1 MADIKN
7 QDSVY
12 QESPTLYGKEA
23 KPAPKPET
31 EIGIDTKKTLFHNI
45 VNAGVS
51 YQVDLNS
58 LNSFTSVS
66 QSRDQTLSLIDTMC
80 EDSKISAVLETY
92 AEDTTDY
99 NDEGRIVWCEAS
111 NPGIQHYI
119 SFLLDS
125 INVDKHIFKW
135 AYSLCK
141 YGDVYLRLYR
151 QSDIQNTL
159 VDNNQINSK
168 TKQSKKNKLNE
179 DVKLKVHKESDPYV
193 NYVEMVHNPA
203 TCFELTHFG
212 KTAAYIKTSLESIKN
227 NASNSYSSNTI
238 QQMFQ
243 YKFSRNA
250 VEVYAATDFVHG
262 SLEDNSH
269 RTPETVSIFSGE
281 GDKEGALSYTVRRGQ
296 SLLYNTFKTWRE
308 LSLLENSLLLN
319 RVTKSSIVR
328 IISVE
333 VGDMPKEMVG
343 PHLQGIKSLIEQK
356 SAITAGGSLQ
366 EYTNPGPVENNIYI
380 PTHDQVGTITTS
392 EIGGNPDVKNIVDI
406 EYYLNQLY
414 GGLRVPKQYF
424 GQTDDAAGFSGGQS
438 LSIISSRYA
447 KMIKRIQNTLIQML
461 YDLVNLFL
469 VDRNLTSY
477 INKFTLK
484 MQAPTTQEELD
495 RRANLSSK
503 VQLVRDVT
511 DMLTDVEDP
520 INKLKITKALL
531 SNVIT
536 NTEVIQILEDEIS
549 RREKLARGENEES
562 TSDETDDVGINTDS
576 DSGIDFDMP
585 SVDTSVDSIIPSE
598 DASVELDTGIEST
611 EDSTSGEQ
619 ILPTPAD
626 LGVDLT

>member
-1 MADIKN
+1 MTDTKN

-12 QESPTLYGKEA
+12 QESPALYGKEA
-23 KPAPKPET
+23 KPTPKPET

-45 VNAGVS
+45 VNAGTS

-66 QSRDQTLSLIDTMC
+66 QSRDQTLGLIDTMC

-111 NPGIQHYI
+111 DPNIQHYI

-125 INVDKHIFKW
+125 INIDKHIFKW

-151 QSDIQNTL
+151 QSDVQSTL
-159 VDNNQINSK
+159 VDNPQINSK

-179 DVKLKVHKESDPYV
+179 DVKLKVHEESDPYV

-203 TCFELTHFG
+203 TCFELTHYG
-212 KTAAYIKTSLESIKN
+212 KTAAYIKTSIESIKN
-227 NASNSYSSNTI
+227 NASNSYSSNTV

-243 YKFSRNA
+243 YKFSRND

-281 GDKEGALSYTVRRGQ
+281 DEKKGALSYTVRRGQ

-469 VDRNLTSY
+469 VDRNLTNY

-520 INKLKITKALL
+520 VNKLKITKALL

-549 RREKLARGENEES
+549 RREKLTQDENEEVTSNETGDES
-562 TSDETDDVGINTDS
+562 TATSI
-576 DSGIDFDMP
+576 SGEMDFDMP

-598 DASVELDTGIEST
+598 ETSTELDTETS
-611 EDSTSGEQ
+611 EDSNPGEQ
-619 ILPTPAD
+619 VLPTPAD